1 MTKKQLVKEIEKK
14 DFYISVAIKVIRALE
29 KTVTEMET
37 KQETEIQSLSR
48 ESKDIFKFEV
58 KNGKEI

>member
-37 KQETEIQSLSR
+37 KRRQKF
-48 ESKDIFKFEV
+48 KD
-58 KNGKEI
+58 